1 MAFGIKGSSFIASAF
16 FGTTFA
22 LGSLAA
28 TAVPT
33 YHYDTYRTGWNNQET
48 GLTATS
54 FPSTFG
60 QQASVALD
68 DQVDAQPLLVPG
80 VTIAGGVHDVVYV
93 ATESNTVYAID
104 ASSGT
109 ILLSNNF
116 GAPVP
121 TPLGCTN
128 NGPNVGIDGTPTIDL
143 ATQTLYVIT
152 YLNGTPPSY
161 KLHAL
166 SLSTLADKITPVVV
180 AASHTLTNGS
190 VYTFNATVQ
199 RQRPGLIELGGNVYA
214 AFGSFCDFRSSI
226 SRGWLL
232 GWNAST
238 LVPLTSNRLDD
249 SLGTSTN
256 NYFLSSIWMSGY
268 GISGAGVGSNAR
280 LQFTTG
286 NSDPTSYTGT
296 TNIQES
302 ILKTDLNPANLLGIF
317 TPSNW
322 SALDAADT
330 DLGSGGVLHLPT
342 QPGSYPY
349 LAIGGGKDGR
359 LFLLNRLAMGT
370 PLDVHQLG
378 GCWCGPSYFV
388 GSDGIPRIVTS
399 HGNTLSTWKLML
411 SPAPHLV
418 QEGSVGIST
427 GQDPGFFTVVS
438 SNGTQ
443 NGTAIIWAVSRPDAA
458 NPAPT
463 LYAFAAMS
471 TNGTLTKLFSMP
483 AGTWPN
489 IQGNANIVPVVA
501 NGKVYVASYKAL
513 TIFGA
518 PGVAIAA
525 KSAFAA
531 KSALPIPVA
540 SLGTHSTTGILM
552 AIDGKTLTIQTRTG
566 QIVKIDASLATKNE
580 QVGALHLGEPYIAMG
595 ESLTVTGALLATSI
609 VRGKGSADLW
619 PADH

>member
-16 FGTTFA
+16 FWIAFVV
-22 LGSLAA
+22 GSLASPV
-28 TAVPT
+28 AVPT

-60 QQASVALD
+60 KQTTVALD

-80 VTIAGGVHDVVYV
+80 LTIAGGIHDVVYV

-104 ASSGT
+104 ASSGA
-109 ILLSNNF
+109 ILISKNF

-121 TPLGCTN
+121 APLGCTN
-128 NGPNVGIDGTPTIDL
+128 NGPNVGINGTPTIDL

-152 YLNGTPPSY
+152 YLNGSPPSY

-166 SLSTLADKITPVVV
+166 SLNTLADKITPVVV
-180 AASHTLTNGS
+180 TASHTLTNSS
-190 VYTFNATVQ
+190 VYAFNATVQ
-199 RQRPGLIELGGNVYA
+199 RQRPGLLELGGNIYA
-214 AFGSFCDFRSSI
+214 AFGSFCDFRANA

-232 GWNAST
+232 GWNANT
-238 LVPLTSNRLDD
+238 LVPLSSNRLDD
-249 SLGTSTN
+249 SLGTSTK

-268 GISGAGVGSNAR
+268 GISGAGVGSSAR

-322 SALDAADT
+322 STLDAGDV

-388 GSDGIPRIVTS
+388 GSDGVPRIVTS
-399 HGNTLSTWKLML
+399 HGSTLSTWKLVL
-411 SPAPHLV
+411 SPVPHLV

-427 GQDPGFFTVVS
+427 GQFPGFFTVIS
-438 SNGTQ
+438 SNGTTA
-443 NGTAIIWAVSRPDAA
+443 GSAIIWAVSHP
-458 NPAPT
+458 NGNT
-463 LYAFAAMS
+463 NVNLYAFAATPS
-471 TNGTLTKLFSMP
+471 GGTYKQFFFAPAGSWPYTNGS
-483 AGTWPN
+483 
-489 IQGNANIVPVVA
+489 ANIVPVVA

-518 PGVAIAA
+518 PGIATIA
-525 KSAFAA
+525 KSA
-531 KSALPIPVA
+531 ALPVA

-552 AIDGKTLTIQTRTG
+552 AIDGTTLTLQTRTG
-566 QIVKIDASLATKNE
+566 QIAKIDASLATKDE
-580 QVGALHLGEPYIAMG
+580 QVSALQLGEPYLAIG
-595 ESLTVTGALLATSI
+595 ESITGTGALLATSI
-609 VRGKGSADLW
+609 VRAKDSGDLW
-619 PADH
+619 PPDH